1 MSKRVSGFWV
11 VILSLLVLAG
21 CMVNPV
27 TGRQELSLI
36 SPQQEVAIGQQQ
48 YQSGQQ
54 SQGGLYYID
63 PAVQRYV
70 AEVGQELARVSDRPE
85 LPYEFVVLNNS
96 VPNAW
101 ALPGGKIAINRGLL
115 MHLQDESQLAAVL
128 SHEIVHAAARHGA
141 TQMTRGMLA
150 GIGLQALGSAT
161 NNNPLGGMAA
171 QLGTS
176 AWMSRYGR
184 SAELESDAYGMDYMV
199 RAGYDPQGAVAVQ
212 AKFVELSQG
221 RQQSALGAL
230 FASHPPSQERVEAN
244 RSKAANYP
252 PGGVKNAE
260 RYKRMTAA
268 IRRDQPAY
276 EAQTE
281 AMEAL
286 QEQATARALQLLD
299 KSIRIQPAEGQFWEL
314 RGHAWT
320 MDGKNNKATEDYSMA
335 IKKNPNYFSHAL
347 ARGVHYFK
355 QNNPAAAERD
365 LLRSRELLPTAYSS
379 LYLGDIFAAKGAK
392 QQAAVY
398 YQEAAQAPGELGRQA
413 QERLQVLQAQD
424 SRR

>member
-1 MSKRVSGFWV
+1 MSERISRFWV
-11 VILSLLVLAG
+11 AFLSLSVLAG

-70 AEVGQELARVSDRPE
+70 AEVGHKLARVSDRPE

-115 MHLQDESQLAAVL
+115 IHLEDESQLAAVL
-128 SHEIVHAAARHGA
+128 AHEIVHAAARHGA

-150 GIGLQALGSAT
+150 NIGLQALGSAT

-184 SAELESDAYGMDYMV
+184 SAELESDAYGMDYML

-212 AKFVELSQG
+212 AKFVELSEG
-221 RQQSALGAL
+221 RQQSALAAL

-244 RSKAANYP
+244 RAKAANYP
-252 PGGVKNAE
+252 PGGVRNTE
-260 RYKRMTAA
+260 RYRRMTAA

-276 EAQTE
+276 EAQTV
-281 AMEAL
+281 AMESL
-286 QEQATARALQLLD
+286 QERAPARALQLLD
-299 KSIRIQPAEGQFWEL
+299 ESIRLQPAEGQFWEL
-314 RGHAWT
+314 RGHAWA
-320 MDGKNNKATEDYSMA
+320 MDDKNNKATQAYSMA
-335 IKKNPNYFSHAL
+335 VKKNPNYFSHVL
-347 ARGVHYFK
+347 TRGIHYFK
-355 QNNPAAAERD
+355 QNNFPAAERD
-365 LLRSRELLPTAYSS
+365 LLRSRELLPTAHSS
-379 LYLGDIFAAKGAK
+379 LYLGDISAARGAK
-392 QQAAVY
+392 QEAAVY
-398 YQEAAQAPGELGRQA
+398 YQEAARAPGELGRQA
-413 QERLQVLQAQD
+413 RERLQALQSQD
-424 SRR
+424 VPT

>member
-1 MSKRVSGFWV
+1 MSGRVLQSWLVF
-11 VILSLLVLAG
+11 LSLSVLAG

-36 SPQQEVAIGQQQ
+36 SPQQEVAIGKQQ
-48 YQSGQQ
+48 YLAGQQ

-63 PAVQRYV
+63 PAVQGYV
-70 AEVGQELARVSDRPE
+70 AEVGHKLARVSDRPD

-115 MHLQDESQLAAVL
+115 THLEDESQLAAVL
-128 SHEIVHAAARHGA
+128 AHEIVHAAARHGA

-150 GIGLQALGSAT
+150 GIGLQALGTAT
-161 NNNPLGGMAA
+161 NNNPLGGMVG

-221 RQQSALGAL
+221 RQQGALEAL

-244 RSKAANYP
+244 RAKAAHYP
-252 PGGVKNAE
+252 PGGISNAE

-268 IRRDQPAY
+268 IRRDQRAY
-276 EAQTE
+276 EAQAK
-281 AMEAL
+281 AMQAL
-286 QEQATARALQLLD
+286 QEKAPSRAMPLLD
-299 KSIRIQPAEGQFWEL
+299 ESIRLQPAEGQFWEL
-314 RGHAWT
+314 RGHAWV
-320 MDGKNNKATEDYSMA
+320 MQGKPGNATQDYSTA
-335 IKKNPNYFSHAL
+335 VQKNPDFFSHVL
-347 ARGVHYFK
+347 ARGIHYFE
-355 QNNPAAAERD
+355 QRNYSSAERD
-365 LLRSRELLPTAYSS
+365 LLRSRELLPTAHSS
-379 LYLGDIFAAKGAK
+379 LYLGDILAARGER

-398 YQEAAQAPGELGRQA
+398 YQEAAAAPGELGLKAR
-413 QERLQVLQAQD
+413 ERLQDLQSQGAA
-424 SRR
+424 R